1 MFSSVLLRDK
11 SDLVGVENII
21 PNAHVV
27 GAMEKSDHISVED
40 IKVISTKFTKVGKTM
55 LERYPNLQW
64 VVHRAHGTDGI
75 NLELCEKYGVGVVT
89 TSPHTEACATWIK
102 DRLVYGNTIIFGN
115 GSISKRVQ
123 EIIDEWYLIEGL
135 EYSVVNSS
143 VKVINLNNHYK
154 NVVSC
159 VPLNDETENMFNY
172 ELFKNVND
180 MNFVSISRDKTHN
193 NKDLLKLIKENKFKK
208 LYIDTLGTEHRE
220 ELIDTGIVDYTKH
233 TAWVSEK
240 DDLLELKTIIQDCLA
255 DDVTNPILERRKNVF
270 FQF

>member
-1 MFSSVLLRDK
+1 
-11 SDLVGVENII
+11 VGVENII

-143 VKVINLNNHYK
+143 VK
-154 NVVSC
+154 
-159 VPLNDETENMFNY
+159 
-172 ELFKNVND
+172 
-180 MNFVSISRDKTHN
+180 
-193 NKDLLKLIKENKFKK
+193 LIKENKFKK